1 MNFKLRTDLF
11 PSVETIIFDLGGV
24 LLNIDYYLTQNAFEQ
39 LGVLHFDQAYSQA
52 KQSSLFDDLETGKL
66 NPDQFRDEARRILV
80 PGLSNK
86 QIDSAWN
93 AMLLDLPAIR
103 VQLLKNIRNKYRTFL
118 LSNTNKIHY
127 DAYTKYLEQA
137 HGFVD
142 FAELMEKQYLSF
154 QIGLRKPNADC
165 FQLILDE
172 NKLNPNTTLFIDDSI
187 QHVEGAK
194 AVGLQAYHLNVL
206 NGEKVEDL
214 FLT

>member
-1 MNFKLRTDLF
+1 MDFKLRTDLF

-24 LLNIDYYLTQNAFEQ
+24 LLNIDYYLTQKAFEQ

-52 KQSSLFDDLETGKL
+52 KQSSLFDDLEIGKL
-66 NPDQFRDEARRILV
+66 NPDQFRDEARRILA
-80 PGLSNK
+80 PGLTNK

-93 AMLLDLPAIR
+93 AMLLDLPVIR
-103 VQLLKNIRNKYRTFL
+103 VQMLKNIRNKYRTFL
-118 LSNTNKIHY
+118 LSNTNQIHY
-127 DAYTKYLEQA
+127 EAYTKYLEQA

-206 NGEKVEDL
+206 KGEKVEDL
-214 FLT
+214 FEF